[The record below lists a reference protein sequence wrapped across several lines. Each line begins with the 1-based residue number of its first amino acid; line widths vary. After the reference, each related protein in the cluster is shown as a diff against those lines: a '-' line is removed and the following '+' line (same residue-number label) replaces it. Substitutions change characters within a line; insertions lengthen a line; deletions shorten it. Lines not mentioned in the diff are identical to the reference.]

1 MNMSKLG
8 WHIGRIALALNFGI
22 FWTAVPI
29 LADPSAADSLYLLG
43 DQALKA
49 GEIDRAKILFEQSL
63 KANKKHAPTHCG
75 LGHVYLTQDQPNRAR
90 KAFRNAEKYQ
100 RKMPEAYFGMGLAY
114 AREKGQWVRA
124 IDYFCRA
131 LAEKPDYVE
140 AQYHI
145 GLTHL
150 NLMNRDA
157 IRAFERVVE
166 MAPNHPDAYYR
177 LGFMHEN
184 DLLKK
189 EDAIE
194 FYEKQLA
201 INPAH
206 KDAMWRLGQLYRTLS
221 RTDQAAR
228 TLSRLMQTQGTNQ
241 RQYMLELA
249 EVYLERKNYEKA
261 ETLFETYLSG
271 LSTRERMP
279 YEDISLFASEGETE
293 AFRQATG
300 RDRQAFLN
308 RFWKRRDPTPIT
320 EVNERRV
327 EHFRRVA
334 YAREHFGS
342 TVFPWDRRGEIY
354 VRYGTPSHKSASRDR
369 RRESHPKD
377 WAIKQRLLDRVDW
390 AAEIL
395 LSDYA
400 ASDGDSLTHR
410 GAGAERAQRQLDR
423 QFQRLYSRSS
433 ERNQKSEQIRKRAES
448 AMAIGGL
455 GIFLGRPIFPI
466 QDRRAWEYWIY
477 PGLGEGVE
485 IVFRQMPGAPDGVFD
500 YAVLPAEMATKMRH
514 LWGPLIPEQ
523 IISQAPREIYVPAFL
538 AEPLYYAAYPATFR
552 GLGDSTRVEI
562 YYGFPAS
569 ALTREAGEIRLHRG
583 AVLYNAKGDPVFKA
597 AKRVVLRVDG
607 KTGIIPDIIAL
618 DVKPGSYYLAVQAIE
633 ERSGRTQVYGM
644 PLRVPSY
651 RQGRLRLSDIEMA
664 ASIEQTSKDGLFVK
678 QNLEVIPL
686 ATRLYTQQH
695 LVYIYYEIYGLSR
708 DAFGQ
713 TNYQISYRLKPRS
726 GQSFGAKVL
735 SGLGKLVGIDQNDE
749 QIAISY
755 DQTGDASN
763 VVNYLALDLSGSEPG
778 EYIIEV
784 AAMDHRDGQKVTKT
798 TSFKLQIPKEIE

>member
-1 MNMSKLG
+1 MSKIG
-8 WHIGRIALALNFGI
+8 WHIGCIALALNFGI
-22 FWTAVPI
+22 FWTPI
-29 LADPSAADSLYLLG
+29 WADPTAADSLYLLG

-63 KANKKHAPTHCG
+63 KENKKHAPTHCG
-75 LGHVYLTQDQPNRAR
+75 LGHVYLVQDQPNKAR

-177 LGFMHEN
+177 LGFMYEY

-189 EDAIE
+189 DGAIE

-201 INPAH
+201 VNPAH

-279 YEDISLFASEGETE
+279 YEDISLFASEEETE
-293 AFRQATG
+293 AFKQAK
-300 RDRQAFLN
+300 DRQVLLQQ
-308 RFWKRRDPTPIT
+308 FWKRRDPTPIT

-342 TVFPWDRRGEIY
+342 VVFPWDRRGEVY
-354 VRYGTPSHKSASRDR
+354 VRYGTPSHKSASGNRQ
-369 RRESHPKD
+369 RESHPED

-433 ERNQKSEQIRKRAES
+433 ERNQKSEQIRKWAES
-448 AMAIGGL
+448 AMAVGGL
-455 GIFLGRPIFPI
+455 GAFLGRPIFPI

-485 IVFRQMPGAPDGVFD
+485 IVFRQVPGAPDGVFD

-552 GLGDSTRVEI
+552 GLGDSTRVEV

-569 ALTREAGEIRLHRG
+569 ALTRDGGDVRINRG

-597 AKRVVLRVDG
+597 AKRVALRVDG

-618 DVKPGSYYLAVQAIE
+618 DVPPGSYYLAVQAIE

-651 RQGRLRLSDIEMA
+651 RHGKLRLSDIEMA
-664 ASIEQTSKDGLFVK
+664 ASIEQSTGEGHFVK

-686 ATRLYTQQH
+686 ATRHYTQRH
-695 LVYIYYEIYGLSR
+695 LVYLYYEIYGLSQ

-713 TNYQISYRLKPRS
+713 TDYQISYRLKPRS

-735 SGLGKLVGIDQNDE
+735 GGLGKLVGIDQNEE

-755 DQTGDASN
+755 DQTGDADN

-778 EYIIEV
+778 EYVIEV
-784 AAMDHRDGQKVTKT
+784 AAIDRKDGQKVTKT
-798 TSFKLQIPKEIE
+798 ASFKIE

>member
-1 MNMSKLG
+1 MSKIG
-8 WHIGRIALALNFGI
+8 WHIGRIALALIFGI
-22 FWTAVPI
+22 FWTVAPV
-29 LADPSAADSLYLLG
+29 LADTSPADSLYLQG
-43 DQALKA
+43 NQALKA

-63 KANKKHAPTHCG
+63 KTNKKHAPTHCG
-75 LGHVYLTQDQPNRAR
+75 LGHVYLIQDQLGKAR

-100 RKMPEAYFGMGLAY
+100 RKMPEAYFGMGLVY

-157 IRAFERVVE
+157 IRAFEQVVE
-166 MAPNHPDAYYR
+166 MDPDHPDAYYR
-177 LGFMHEN
+177 LGFMYEY

-189 EDAIE
+189 DGAIE

-201 INPAH
+201 VNPAH

-221 RTDQAAR
+221 RKDQAAR

-249 EVYLERKNYEKA
+249 EVYLERKDYKKA
-261 ETLFETYLSG
+261 ETLFATYIAG
-271 LSTRERMP
+271 LNARERMP
-279 YEDISLFASEGETE
+279 YEDISLLASERETE
-293 AFRQATG
+293 TFKQAK
-300 RDRQAFLN
+300 DRQVLLQQ
-308 RFWKRRDPTPIT
+308 FWKRRDPTPIT
-320 EVNERRV
+320 DVNERRV

-334 YAREHFGS
+334 HAREHFGS
-342 TVFPWDRRGEIY
+342 AVFPWDRRGEIY
-354 VRYGTPSHKSASRDR
+354 VRYGTPSHKSASANRQ
-369 RRESHPKD
+369 RESHPED
-377 WAIKQRLLDRVDW
+377 WDVKQRLLDRVDW

-400 ASDGDSLTHR
+400 ADSDSANVTYR
-410 GAGAERAQRQLDR
+410 GAGAEQAQRQLER
-423 QFQRLYSRSS
+423 QFQRLYNRSS

-448 AMAIGGL
+448 AMAVGGL
-455 GIFLGRPIFPI
+455 GAFLGRPIFPI

-477 PGLGEGVE
+477 PGLGDGVE
-485 IVFRQMPGAPDGVFD
+485 IAFRQVPGAPDGVFD

-514 LWGPLIPEQ
+514 MWGPLIPEQ

-569 ALTREAGEIRLHRG
+569 ALTRDGGDVRINRG

-597 AKRVVLRVDG
+597 AKRAVLRVDG
-607 KTGIIPDIIAL
+607 KTGIIPDVIAL

-651 RQGRLRLSDIEMA
+651 RHGKLRLSDIEMA
-664 ASIEQTSKDGLFVK
+664 ASIEQTTGKGHFVK

-686 ATRLYTQQH
+686 ATRHYTQRH
-695 LVYIYYEIYGLSR
+695 LIYLYYEIYGLSQ

-713 TNYQISYRLKPRS
+713 TDYQISYRLKPRS

-735 SGLGKLVGIDQNDE
+735 GGLEKLVGIDQNEE

-755 DQTGDASN
+755 DQTGDADN

-778 EYIIEV
+778 EYVIEV
-784 AAMDHRDGQKVTKT
+784 AATDRKDGQKVTKT
-798 TSFKLQIPKEIE
+798 ASFKIE

>member
-1 MNMSKLG
+1 MSKIG

-22 FWTAVPI
+22 FWIVAPVR
-29 LADPSAADSLYLLG
+29 ADPTAADSLYTLG
-43 DQALKA
+43 NQAFKA

-75 LGHVYLTQDQPNRAR
+75 LGHVYLTQDQPGKAR

-100 RKMPEAYFGMGLAY
+100 RKMPEAYFGMGLVY

-157 IRAFERVVE
+157 IRAFEQVVE
-166 MAPNHPDAYYR
+166 MDPDHPDAYYR
-177 LGFMHEN
+177 LGFMYEY

-189 EDAIE
+189 DDAIE

-201 INPAH
+201 VNPAH

-249 EVYLERKNYEKA
+249 EVYLERKDYKKA
-261 ETLFETYLSG
+261 ETLFETYLAG
-271 LSTRERMP
+271 LNARERMP
-279 YEDISLFASEGETE
+279 YEDISLLASERETE
-293 AFRQATG
+293 AFKQAKNRQLLL
-300 RDRQAFLN
+300 QQ
-308 RFWKRRDPTPIT
+308 FWKRRDPTPIT
-320 EVNERRV
+320 DVNERKV

-334 YAREHFGS
+334 YAREHFG
-342 TVFPWDRRGEIY
+342 TAVFPWDRRGEVY

-369 RRESHPKD
+369 RRESHPED
-377 WAIKQRLLDRVDW
+377 WDIKQRLLDRVDW

-400 ASDGDSLTHR
+400 ADSDSANVTYR
-410 GAGAERAQRQLDR
+410 GTGAEQAQRQLER
-423 QFQRLYSRSS
+423 QFQRLYNRSS

-448 AMAIGGL
+448 AMAVGGL
-455 GIFLGRPIFPI
+455 GAFLGRPIFPI

-477 PGLGEGVE
+477 PGLRDGVE
-485 IVFRQMPGAPDGVFD
+485 IAFRQVPGAPDGVFD
-500 YAVLPAEMATKMRH
+500 YAVLPGEMTAKMRH

-523 IISQAPREIYVPAFL
+523 IISQAPREIYVPTFL

-569 ALTREAGEIRLHRG
+569 ALTRDGGDVRINRG

-597 AKRVVLRVDG
+597 AKRIALRVDG

-618 DVKPGSYYLAVQAIE
+618 DVKPGAYYLAVQAIE

-651 RQGRLRLSDIEMA
+651 RHGQLWLSDIEMA
-664 ASIEQTSKDGLFVK
+664 ASIEQASGEGHFVK

-686 ATRLYTQQH
+686 ATRHYTQQH
-695 LVYIYYEIYGLSR
+695 LIYLYYEIYGLSQ

-713 TNYQISYRLKPRS
+713 TDYQISYHLKPRS

-735 SGLGKLVGIDQNDE
+735 SGLGKLAGIDQNEE

-755 DQTGDASN
+755 DQTGDADN

-784 AAMDHRDGQKVTKT
+784 AAIDRRDGKKVTKT
-798 TSFKLQIPKEIE
+798 ATFKIE

>member
-1 MNMSKLG
+1 MSKKG
-8 WHIGRIALALNFGI
+8 WHIGCIALVLIFGI
-22 FWTAVPI
+22 FWTTAPI
-29 LADPSAADSLYLLG
+29 GADPAAADSLYLLG
-43 DQALKA
+43 NQALKT
-49 GEIDRAKILFEQSL
+49 GKIDRAKTLFEQSL
-63 KANKKHAPTHCG
+63 QANKKHAPTHCG
-75 LGHVYLTQDQPNRAR
+75 LGHVYLAQDQNGKAR

-100 RKMPEAYFGMGLAY
+100 RKMPEAYFGMGLVY

-157 IRAFERVVE
+157 IRAFEQVVE
-166 MAPNHPDAYYR
+166 MDPDHPDAYYR
-177 LGFMHEN
+177 LGFMYEY

-189 EDAIE
+189 DGAIE
-194 FYEKQLA
+194 YYEKQLA
-201 INPAH
+201 VNPAH

-261 ETLFETYLSG
+261 ETLFETYLAG
-271 LSTRERMP
+271 LSTRERTP
-279 YEDISLFASEGETE
+279 YEDISLLASERETE
-293 AFRQATG
+293 AFKQAK
-300 RDRQAFLN
+300 DRQVLLQQ
-308 RFWKRRDPTPIT
+308 FWKRRDPTPIT
-320 EVNERRV
+320 DVNERRV

-342 TVFPWDRRGEIY
+342 AVFPWDRRGEIY
-354 VRYGTPSHKSASRDR
+354 VRYGTPSHKSASGNR
-369 RRESHPKD
+369 RRESHPED
-377 WAIKQRLLDRVDW
+377 WDIKQRLLDRVDW

-400 ASDGDSLTHR
+400 ADSDSANVTHR
-410 GAGAERAQRQLDR
+410 GAGAEQAQRQLER

-448 AMAIGGL
+448 AMAVGGL
-455 GIFLGRPIFPI
+455 GTFLGRPIFPI

-477 PGLGEGVE
+477 PELGEGVE

-523 IISQAPREIYVPAFL
+523 IISQAPREIYVPTFL

-569 ALTREAGEIRLHRG
+569 ALTREEGDVRINRG
-583 AVLYNAKGDPVFKA
+583 AVLYNAKGDPVFEVA
-597 AKRVVLRVDG
+597 NRAVFRVDG
-607 KTGIIPDIIAL
+607 KTGIIPDVIAL

-651 RQGRLRLSDIEMA
+651 RHGKLWLSDIEMA
-664 ASIEQTSKDGLFVK
+664 ASIEQTTGKGHFVK

-686 ATRLYTQQH
+686 ATRHYTQRH
-695 LVYIYYEIYGLSR
+695 LVYLYYEIYGLSQ

-713 TNYQISYRLKPRS
+713 TDYQISYRLKPRS

-735 SGLGKLVGIDQNDE
+735 GGLGKLVGIDQNEE

-755 DQTGDASN
+755 DQTGDADN

-778 EYIIEV
+778 EYVIEV
-784 AAMDHRDGQKVTKT
+784 AAMDRKDGQKVTKT
-798 TSFKLQIPKEIE
+798 ASFKIE

>member
-369 RRESHPKD
+369 RRESHPED

-651 RQGRLRLSDIEMA
+651 RHGKLRLSDIEMA

-695 LVYIYYEIYGLSR
+695 LVYIYYEIYGLRR

-735 SGLGKLVGIDQNDE
+735 SGLGKLVGIDQTDE

>member
-1 MNMSKLG
+1 MSKIG

-22 FWTAVPI
+22 LWIVAPVR
-29 LADPSAADSLYLLG
+29 ADSTVADSLYLLG
-43 DQALKA
+43 NQALKT
-49 GEIDRAKILFEQSL
+49 GEIDRAKTLFEQSL

-75 LGHVYLTQDQPNRAR
+75 LGHVYLTQDQPGKAR
-90 KAFRNAEKYQ
+90 KSFRNAEKYQ
-100 RKMPEAYFGMGLAY
+100 RKMPEAYFGMGLVY

-157 IRAFERVVE
+157 IRAFEQVVE
-166 MAPNHPDAYYR
+166 MDSDHPDAYYR
-177 LGFMHEN
+177 LGFMYEY

-189 EDAIE
+189 DDAIE

-201 INPAH
+201 VNPAH

-249 EVYLERKNYEKA
+249 EVYLERKDYKKA
-261 ETLFETYLSG
+261 ETLFETYLAG
-271 LSTRERMP
+271 LNARERMP
-279 YEDISLFASEGETE
+279 YEDISLLASERETE
-293 AFRQATG
+293 AFEQAKNRQVLL
-300 RDRQAFLN
+300 QQ
-308 RFWKRRDPTPIT
+308 FWKRRDPTPIT
-320 EVNERRV
+320 DVNERRV

-334 YAREHFGS
+334 YAREHFG
-342 TVFPWDRRGEIY
+342 TAVFPWDRRGEVY

-369 RRESHPKD
+369 RRESHPED
-377 WAIKQRLLDRVDW
+377 WDIKQRLLDRVDW

-400 ASDGDSLTHR
+400 ADGDSANVTYR
-410 GAGAERAQRQLDR
+410 GAGAEQAQRQLER
-423 QFQRLYSRSS
+423 QFQRLYNRSS

-448 AMAIGGL
+448 AMAVGGL
-455 GIFLGRPIFPI
+455 GAFLGRPIFPI

-477 PGLGEGVE
+477 PGLRDGVE
-485 IVFRQMPGAPDGVFD
+485 IAFRQVPGAPDGVFD
-500 YAVLPAEMATKMRH
+500 YAVLPAEMTAKMRH

-569 ALTREAGEIRLHRG
+569 ALARDGGDVRINRG

-597 AKRVVLRVDG
+597 AKRIALRVDG
-607 KTGIIPDIIAL
+607 KTGIIPDVIAL
-618 DVKPGSYYLAVQAIE
+618 DVKPGAYYLAVQAIE

-651 RQGRLRLSDIEMA
+651 RQGRLWLSDIEMA
-664 ASIEQTSKDGLFVK
+664 ASIEQTSKEGLFIK

-686 ATRLYTQQH
+686 ATRHYTQQH
-695 LVYIYYEIYGLSR
+695 LIYLYYEIYGLSQ

-713 TNYQISYRLKPRS
+713 TDYQISYRLKPRS

-735 SGLGKLVGIDQNDE
+735 SGLGKLAGIDQNEE

-755 DQTGDASN
+755 DQTGDADN

-778 EYIIEV
+778 EYVIEV
-784 AAMDHRDGQKVTKT
+784 AATDRRDGQKVTKT
-798 TSFKLQIPKEIE
+798 ATFKIE

>member
-1 MNMSKLG
+1 MSKIG
-8 WHIGRIALALNFGI
+8 WHIGCIALALNFGI
-22 FWTAVPI
+22 FWTIAPI
-29 LADPSAADSLYLLG
+29 GADPTSADSLYLLG
-43 DQALKA
+43 DQALKV
-49 GEIDRAKILFEQSL
+49 GEIDRAKTLFEQSL
-63 KANKKHAPTHCG
+63 KTNKKHAPTHCG
-75 LGHVYLTQDQPNRAR
+75 LGHVYLAQNQNGKAR

-100 RKMPEAYFGMGLAY
+100 RKMPEAYFGMGLIY

-157 IRAFERVVE
+157 IRAFEQVVE
-166 MAPNHPDAYYR
+166 MDPDHPDAYYR
-177 LGFMHEN
+177 LGFMYEY

-189 EDAIE
+189 DDAIE

-201 INPAH
+201 VNPAH

-249 EVYLERKNYEKA
+249 EVYLERKDYKKA

-271 LSTRERMP
+271 LNTRERTP
-279 YEDISLFASEGETE
+279 YEDISLLTSERETE
-293 AFRQATG
+293 ALKQAK
-300 RDRQAFLN
+300 DRQELLQQ
-308 RFWKRRDPTPIT
+308 FWKRRDPTPIT
-320 EVNERRV
+320 DVNERRV

-342 TVFPWDRRGEIY
+342 AVFPWDRRGEVY
-354 VRYGTPSHKSASRDR
+354 VRYGTPSHKSASANRQ
-369 RRESHPKD
+369 RESHPED
-377 WAIKQRLLDRVDW
+377 WDVKQRLLDRVDW

-400 ASDGDSLTHR
+400 AESDSANVTHR
-410 GAGAERAQRQLDR
+410 GAGAEQAQRQLER

-448 AMAIGGL
+448 AMAVGGL
-455 GIFLGRPIFPI
+455 GAFLGRPIFPI

-485 IVFRQMPGAPDGVFD
+485 IAFRQMPGAPDGVFD

-523 IISQAPREIYVPAFL
+523 ILSEAPREIYIPAFL
-538 AEPLYYAAYPATFR
+538 SAPLHYAAYPATFR

-569 ALTREAGEIRLHRG
+569 ALTRDGGDVRINRG

-607 KTGIIPDIIAL
+607 KTGIIPDVIAL

-651 RQGRLRLSDIEMA
+651 RQGKLRLSDIEMA
-664 ASIEQTSKDGLFVK
+664 ASIEQSSGEGHFVK

-686 ATRLYTQQH
+686 ATRHYTQRH
-695 LVYIYYEIYGLSR
+695 LVYLYYEIYGLSQ

-713 TNYQISYRLKPRS
+713 TDYQISYRLKPRS

-735 SGLGKLVGIDQNDE
+735 SGLGKLVGIDQTDE

-755 DQTGDASN
+755 DQTGDANN

-778 EYIIEV
+778 EYVIEV
-784 AAMDHRDGQKVTKT
+784 AAIDRRDGQKVTKT
-798 TSFKLQIPKEIE
+798 TSFKLEIPDEIE

>member
-1 MNMSKLG
+1 MSKKG
-8 WHIGRIALALNFGI
+8 WHIGCIVLALNFGI
-22 FWTAVPI
+22 FWTSAPI
-29 LADPSAADSLYLLG
+29 WADPSAADSLYLLG

-49 GEIDRAKILFEQSL
+49 GEIDRAKTLFEQSL
-63 KANKKHAPTHCG
+63 QANKKHAPTHCG
-75 LGHVYLTQDQPNRAR
+75 LGHVYLTQDQIGKAR

-100 RKMPEAYFGMGLAY
+100 RKMPEAYFGMGLVY

-157 IRAFERVVE
+157 IRAFEQVVE
-166 MAPNHPDAYYR
+166 MDPDHPDAYYC
-177 LGFMHEN
+177 LGFMYEY

-189 EDAIE
+189 EGAIE
-194 FYEKQLA
+194 YYEKQLA
-201 INPAH
+201 VNPAH

-249 EVYLERKNYEKA
+249 EVYLARKNYEKA
-261 ETLFETYLSG
+261 ETLFETYLAG

-279 YEDISLFASEGETE
+279 YEDISLFVSERETE
-293 AFRQATG
+293 AFKQAK
-300 RDRQAFLN
+300 DRQVLLQQ
-308 RFWKRRDPTPIT
+308 FWKRRDPTPIT
-320 EVNERRV
+320 DVNERRV

-342 TVFPWDRRGEIY
+342 AVFPWDRRGEIY
-354 VRYGTPSHKSASRDR
+354 VRYGTPSHKSASRNR
-369 RRESHPKD
+369 QRESHPED
-377 WAIKQRLLDRVDW
+377 WDIKQRLLDRVDW

-400 ASDGDSLTHR
+400 ADSDSANVTHR
-410 GAGAERAQRQLDR
+410 GAGAEQAQRQLER

-448 AMAIGGL
+448 AMAVGGL
-455 GIFLGRPIFPI
+455 GAFLGRPIFPI

-477 PGLGEGVE
+477 PELGKGVE

-523 IISQAPREIYVPAFL
+523 IISQAPREIYVPTFL

-569 ALTREAGEIRLHRG
+569 ALTRDGGDVRINRG
-583 AVLYNAKGDPVFKA
+583 AVLYNAKGDPVFKVA
-597 AKRVVLRVDG
+597 NRAVFQVDG
-607 KTGIIPDIIAL
+607 KTGIIPDVIAL

-651 RQGRLRLSDIEMA
+651 RHGKLWLSDIEMA
-664 ASIEQTSKDGLFVK
+664 ASIEQTTGKGHFVK

-686 ATRLYTQQH
+686 ATRHYTQRH
-695 LVYIYYEIYGLSR
+695 LVYLYYEIYGLSQ

-713 TNYQISYRLKPRS
+713 TDYQISYRLKPRS

-735 SGLGKLVGIDQNDE
+735 GGLGKLVGIDQNEE

-755 DQTGDASN
+755 DQTGDADN

-778 EYIIEV
+778 EYVIEV
-784 AAMDHRDGQKVTKT
+784 AAMDRKDGQKVTKAAT
-798 TSFKLQIPKEIE
+798 FKLETPDEIE

>member
-1 MNMSKLG
+1 MSKKG
-8 WHIGRIALALNFGI
+8 WHIGCIALVLIFGI
-22 FWTAVPI
+22 FWTTTPI
-29 LADPSAADSLYLLG
+29 GADPAAADSLYLLG
-43 DQALKA
+43 NQALKT
-49 GEIDRAKILFEQSL
+49 GKIDRAKILFEQSL
-63 KANKKHAPTHCG
+63 QANKKHAPTHCG
-75 LGHVYLTQDQPNRAR
+75 LGHVYLAQDQNGKAR

-100 RKMPEAYFGMGLAY
+100 RKMPEAYFGMGLVY

-157 IRAFERVVE
+157 IRAFEQVVE
-166 MAPNHPDAYYR
+166 MDPDHPDAYYR
-177 LGFMHEN
+177 LGFMYEY

-189 EDAIE
+189 DGAIE
-194 FYEKQLA
+194 YYEKQLA
-201 INPAH
+201 VNPAH

-261 ETLFETYLSG
+261 ETLFETYIAG
-271 LSTRERMP
+271 LSTRERTP
-279 YEDISLFASEGETE
+279 YEDIFLLASERETE
-293 AFRQATG
+293 AFKQAK
-300 RDRQAFLN
+300 DRQVLLQQ
-308 RFWKRRDPTPIT
+308 FWKRRDPTPIT
-320 EVNERRV
+320 DVNERRV

-334 YAREHFGS
+334 YAREHFGAA
-342 TVFPWDRRGEIY
+342 VFPWDRRGEIY
-354 VRYGTPSHKSASRDR
+354 VRYGTPSHKSASGDR
-369 RRESHPKD
+369 RRESHPED
-377 WAIKQRLLDRVDW
+377 WDIKQRLLDRVDW

-400 ASDGDSLTHR
+400 ADSDSANVTHR
-410 GAGAERAQRQLDR
+410 GAGAEQAQRQLER

-448 AMAIGGL
+448 AMAVGGL
-455 GIFLGRPIFPI
+455 GTFLGRPIFPI

-477 PGLGEGVE
+477 PELGEGVE

-523 IISQAPREIYVPAFL
+523 ILSKAPREIYVPTFL
-538 AEPLYYAAYPATFR
+538 AKPLYYAAYPATFR

-569 ALTREAGEIRLHRG
+569 ALTREGGDIRINRG

-597 AKRVVLRVDG
+597 AQRAVLRVDG
-607 KTGIIPDIIAL
+607 KTGIIPDVIAL

-651 RQGRLRLSDIEMA
+651 RHGKLWLSDIEMA
-664 ASIEQTSKDGLFVK
+664 ASIEQTTGKGHFVK

-686 ATRLYTQQH
+686 ATRHYTQRH
-695 LVYIYYEIYGLSR
+695 LVYLYYEIYGLSQ

-713 TNYQISYRLKPRS
+713 TDYQISYRLKPRS

-735 SGLGKLVGIDQNDE
+735 GGLGKLVGIDQSEE

-755 DQTGDASN
+755 DQTGDADN

-778 EYIIEV
+778 EYVIEV
-784 AAMDHRDGQKVTKT
+784 AAIDRKDGQKVTKAAT
-798 TSFKLQIPKEIE
+798 FKIE

>member
-1 MNMSKLG
+1 MSKIG

-22 FWTAVPI
+22 FWTVASVM
-29 LADPSAADSLYLLG
+29 ADPSAADSLYLLG
-43 DQALKA
+43 NQALKA

-63 KANKKHAPTHCG
+63 QTNKKHAPTHCG
-75 LGHVYLTQDQPNRAR
+75 LGHVYLTQDQIGKAR

-100 RKMPEAYFGMGLAY
+100 RKMPEAYFGMGLVY

-157 IRAFERVVE
+157 IRAFEQVVE
-166 MAPNHPDAYYR
+166 MDPDHPDAYYR
-177 LGFMHEN
+177 LGFMYEY

-189 EDAIE
+189 EGAIE
-194 FYEKQLA
+194 YYEKQLA
-201 INPAH
+201 VNPAH

-261 ETLFETYLSG
+261 ETLFETYIAG
-271 LSTRERMP
+271 LGTRERMP
-279 YEDISLFASEGETE
+279 YEDISLFVSERETE
-293 AFRQATG
+293 ALKQAK
-300 RDRQAFLN
+300 DRQVLLQQ
-308 RFWKRRDPTPIT
+308 FWKRRDPTPIT
-320 EVNERRV
+320 DVNERRV

-342 TVFPWDRRGEIY
+342 AVFPWDRRGEIY
-354 VRYGTPSHKSASRDR
+354 VRYGTPSHKSASGDR
-369 RRESHPKD
+369 LRESHPED
-377 WAIKQRLLDRVDW
+377 WAVKQRLLDRVDW

-400 ASDGDSLTHR
+400 ADGDSANVTHR
-410 GAGAERAQRQLDR
+410 GTGAEQAQRQLER
-423 QFQRLYSRSS
+423 QFQRLYNRSS

-448 AMAIGGL
+448 AMAVGGL
-455 GIFLGRPIFPI
+455 GAFLGRPIFPI

-569 ALTREAGEIRLHRG
+569 ALTRDGGDVRINRG

-607 KTGIIPDIIAL
+607 KTGIIPDVIAL

-651 RQGRLRLSDIEMA
+651 RHGKLRLSDIEMA
-664 ASIEQTSKDGLFVK
+664 ASIEQTTEKGHFVK

-686 ATRLYTQQH
+686 ATRHYTQRH
-695 LVYIYYEIYGLSR
+695 LVYLYYEIYGLSQ

-713 TNYQISYRLKPRS
+713 TDYQISYRLKPRS

-735 SGLGKLVGIDQNDE
+735 SGLGKLVGIDQNEE

-755 DQTGDASN
+755 DQTGDADN

-778 EYIIEV
+778 EYVIEV
-784 AAMDHRDGQKVTKT
+784 AAMDRIDGQKVTKAAT
-798 TSFKLQIPKEIE
+798 FKLETPDEIE

>member
-1 MNMSKLG
+1 MSKKG
-8 WHIGRIALALNFGI
+8 WHIGCIALVLNFGI
-22 FWTAVPI
+22 FWTTAPI
-29 LADPSAADSLYLLG
+29 GADPAAADSLYLLG
-43 DQALKA
+43 NQALKT
-49 GEIDRAKILFEQSL
+49 GKIDRAKTLFEQSL
-63 KANKKHAPTHCG
+63 QANKKHAPTHCG
-75 LGHVYLTQDQPNRAR
+75 LGHVYLAQDQNGKAR

-100 RKMPEAYFGMGLAY
+100 RKMPEAYFGMGLVY

-157 IRAFERVVE
+157 IRAFEQVVE
-166 MAPNHPDAYYR
+166 MDPHHPDAYYR
-177 LGFMHEN
+177 LGFMYEY

-189 EDAIE
+189 EGAIE
-194 FYEKQLA
+194 YYEKQLA
-201 INPAH
+201 VNPAH

-249 EVYLERKNYEKA
+249 EVYLARKNYEKA
-261 ETLFETYLSG
+261 ETLFETYLAG
-271 LSTRERMP
+271 LSTRERTP
-279 YEDISLFASEGETE
+279 YEDISLLASERETE
-293 AFRQATG
+293 AFKQAK
-300 RDRQAFLN
+300 DRQVLLQQ
-308 RFWKRRDPTPIT
+308 FWKRRDPTPIT
-320 EVNERRV
+320 DVNERRV

-342 TVFPWDRRGEIY
+342 AVFPWDRRGEIY
-354 VRYGTPSHKSASRDR
+354 VRYGTPSHKSASGNRQ
-369 RRESHPKD
+369 RESHPED
-377 WAIKQRLLDRVDW
+377 WDIKQRLLDRVDW

-400 ASDGDSLTHR
+400 ADSDSANVTHR
-410 GAGAERAQRQLDR
+410 GAGAEQAQRQLER

-448 AMAIGGL
+448 AMAVGGL
-455 GIFLGRPIFPI
+455 GTFLGRPIFPI

-477 PGLGEGVE
+477 PELGEGVE

-523 IISQAPREIYVPAFL
+523 IISQAPREIYVPTFL

-569 ALTREAGEIRLHRG
+569 ALTREEGDVRINRG
-583 AVLYNAKGDPVFKA
+583 AVLYNAKGDPVFEVA
-597 AKRVVLRVDG
+597 NRAVFRVDG
-607 KTGIIPDIIAL
+607 KNGIIPDVIAL

-651 RQGRLRLSDIEMA
+651 RHGKLWLSDIEMA
-664 ASIEQTSKDGLFVK
+664 ASIEQTTGKGHFVK

-686 ATRLYTQQH
+686 ATRHYTQRH
-695 LVYIYYEIYGLSR
+695 LVYLYYEIYGLSR

-713 TNYQISYRLKPRS
+713 TDYQISYRLKPRS

-735 SGLGKLVGIDQNDE
+735 GGLGKLVGIDQNEE

-755 DQTGDASN
+755 DQTGDADN

-778 EYIIEV
+778 EYVIEV
-784 AAMDHRDGQKVTKT
+784 AAIDRRDGQKVTKAA
-798 TSFKLQIPKEIE
+798 SFKIE

>member
-1 MNMSKLG
+1 MSTSKFG
-8 WHIGRIALALNFGI
+8 WHIGRIALALIFGV
-22 FWTAVPI
+22 FWTVAPI
-29 LADPSAADSLYLLG
+29 LADSSAADSLYLLG

-63 KANKKHAPTHCG
+63 KADKKYAPTHSG
-75 LGHVYLTQDQPNRAR
+75 LGHVYLVQDQLGRAR

-100 RKMPEAYFGMGLAY
+100 RKMPEAYFGMGLVY

-177 LGFMHEN
+177 LGFMYEY

-206 KDAMWRLGQLYRTLS
+206 KDAMWRLGQLYRVLS

-249 EVYLERKNYEKA
+249 EVYLERKDYKKA
-261 ETLFETYLSG
+261 ETLFETYLAG
-271 LSTRERMP
+271 LNARERMP
-279 YEDISLFASEGETE
+279 FEDISLFASEGETE

-369 RRESHPKD
+369 QRESHPED

-448 AMAIGGL
+448 AMAVGGL

-569 ALTREAGEIRLHRG
+569 ALTRDGGDVRINRG

-651 RQGRLRLSDIEMA
+651 RHGKLRLSDIEMA
-664 ASIEQTSKDGLFVK
+664 ASIEQTSKEGHFVK

-686 ATRLYTQQH
+686 ATRHYTQRH
-695 LVYIYYEIYGLSR
+695 LVYLYYEIYGLSQ
-708 DAFGQ
+708 DVFGQ
-713 TNYQISYRLKPRS
+713 TDYQISYRLKPRS
-726 GQSFGAKVL
+726 GQLFGAKVL
-735 SGLGKLVGIDQNDE
+735 SGLGKLVGIDQNEE

-755 DQTGDASN
+755 DQTGDADN

-778 EYIIEV
+778 EYVIEV
-784 AAMDHRDGQKVTKT
+784 AAIDRRDGQKVTKT
-798 TSFKLQIPKEIE
+798 ASFKLEIPKEIE

>member
-1 MNMSKLG
+1 MSKIG
-8 WHIGRIALALNFGI
+8 WHIGRIALALIFGI
-22 FWTAVPI
+22 FWTVAPV
-29 LADPSAADSLYLLG
+29 LADTSPADSLYLQG
-43 DQALKA
+43 NQALKA

-63 KANKKHAPTHCG
+63 KTNKKHAPTHCG
-75 LGHVYLTQDQPNRAR
+75 LGHVYLTQNQLGKAR

-100 RKMPEAYFGMGLAY
+100 RKMPEAYFGMGLVY

-157 IRAFERVVE
+157 IRAFEQVVE
-166 MAPNHPDAYYR
+166 MDPDHPDAYYR
-177 LGFMHEN
+177 LGFMYEY

-189 EDAIE
+189 DDAIE

-201 INPAH
+201 VNPAH

-249 EVYLERKNYEKA
+249 EVYLERKDYKKA
-261 ETLFETYLSG
+261 ETLFETYLAG
-271 LSTRERMP
+271 LNVRERMP
-279 YEDISLFASEGETE
+279 YEDISILASERETE
-293 AFRQATG
+293 ALKEAK
-300 RDRQAFLN
+300 DRKVLLQQ
-308 RFWKRRDPTPIT
+308 FWKRRDPTPIT
-320 EVNERRV
+320 DVNERKV

-334 YAREHFGS
+334 YAREHFG
-342 TVFPWDRRGEIY
+342 TAVFPWDRRGEVY

-369 RRESHPKD
+369 RRESHPED
-377 WAIKQRLLDRVDW
+377 WDIKQRLLDRVDW

-400 ASDGDSLTHR
+400 ADGDSANVTYR
-410 GAGAERAQRQLDR
+410 GAGAEQAQRQLER
-423 QFQRLYSRSS
+423 QFQRLYNRSS

-448 AMAIGGL
+448 AMAMGGL
-455 GIFLGRPIFPI
+455 GAFLGRPIFPI

-485 IVFRQMPGAPDGVFD
+485 IAFRQVPGAPDGVFD
-500 YAVLPAEMATKMRH
+500 YAVLPGEMTAKMRH

-569 ALTREAGEIRLHRG
+569 TLTRDGGDVRINRG

-607 KTGIIPDIIAL
+607 KTGIIPDIIAM

-651 RQGRLRLSDIEMA
+651 RQGRLWLSDIEMA
-664 ASIEQTSKDGLFVK
+664 ASIEQTTGEGHFVK

-686 ATRLYTQQH
+686 ATRHYTQRH
-695 LVYIYYEIYGLSR
+695 LIYLYYEIYGLSQ

-713 TNYQISYRLKPRS
+713 TDYQISYRLKPRS

-735 SGLGKLVGIDQNDE
+735 GGLEKLAGIDQNEE

-755 DQTGDASN
+755 DQTGDADN

-784 AAMDHRDGQKVTKT
+784 AAIDRRDGQKVTKAAT
-798 TSFKLQIPKEIE
+798 FKLETPDEIE

>member
-1 MNMSKLG
+1 MSMSKLG

-22 FWTAVPI
+22 FWTVAPI

-249 EVYLERKNYEKA
+249 EVYLERKDYKKA

-279 YEDISLFASEGETE
+279 YEDISLFASGGETE
-293 AFRQATG
+293 AFRQVTG

-334 YAREHFGS
+334 YAREYFGS
-342 TVFPWDRRGEIY
+342 TVFPWDRRGEVY

-369 RRESHPKD
+369 RRESHPED

-569 ALTREAGEIRLHRG
+569 ALTRDGEDVRINRG

-597 AKRVVLRVDG
+597 SNRVVLRVDSN
-607 KTGIIPDIIAL
+607 TGIIPDVIAL
-618 DVKPGSYYLAVQAIE
+618 DVPPGSYYLAVQAIE

-644 PLRVPSY
+644 PLRVPAY

-664 ASIEQTSKDGLFVK
+664 ASIEQSSKDGLFVK

-686 ATRLYTQQH
+686 ATRHYTQQH
-695 LVYIYYEIYGLSR
+695 LVYLYYEIYGLSR

-726 GQSFGAKVL
+726 GQSFGAKML
-735 SGLGKLVGIDQNDE
+735 NSLGKLVGIDQNDE

>member
-1 MNMSKLG
+1 MSKIG
-8 WHIGRIALALNFGI
+8 WHIGCIALALNFGI
-22 FWTAVPI
+22 FWTVASV
-29 LADPSAADSLYLLG
+29 LADPNAADSLYLLG

-63 KANKKHAPTHCG
+63 QANKKHAPTHCG
-75 LGHVYLTQDQPNRAR
+75 LGHVYLAQDQNGKAR

-100 RKMPEAYFGMGLAY
+100 RKMPEAYFGMGLVY

-157 IRAFERVVE
+157 IRAFEQVVE
-166 MAPNHPDAYYR
+166 MEPDHPDAYYR
-177 LGFMHEN
+177 LGFMYEY

-189 EDAIE
+189 DGAIE
-194 FYEKQLA
+194 YYEKQLA
-201 INPAH
+201 VNPAH

-249 EVYLERKNYEKA
+249 EVYLARKNYEKA
-261 ETLFETYLSG
+261 ETLFETYIAG
-271 LSTRERMP
+271 LSTRERTP
-279 YEDISLFASEGETE
+279 YEDISLFVSERETE
-293 AFRQATG
+293 AFKQAK
-300 RDRQAFLN
+300 DRQVLLQQ
-308 RFWKRRDPTPIT
+308 FWKRRDPTPIT
-320 EVNERRV
+320 DVNERRV

-342 TVFPWDRRGEIY
+342 AVFPWDRRGEIY
-354 VRYGTPSHKSASRDR
+354 VRYGTPSHKSASGDR
-369 RRESHPKD
+369 RRESHPED
-377 WAIKQRLLDRVDW
+377 WDIKQRLLDRVDW

-400 ASDGDSLTHR
+400 ADSDSANVTHR
-410 GAGAERAQRQLDR
+410 GAGAEQAQRQLER

-448 AMAIGGL
+448 AMAVGGL
-455 GIFLGRPIFPI
+455 GTFLGRPIFPI

-477 PGLGEGVE
+477 PELGEGVE

-523 IISQAPREIYVPAFL
+523 IISQAPREIYVPTFL

-569 ALTREAGEIRLHRG
+569 ALTREGGDVRINRG

-651 RQGRLRLSDIEMA
+651 RHGKLWLSDIEMA
-664 ASIEQTSKDGLFVK
+664 ASIEQTTGKGHFVK

-686 ATRLYTQQH
+686 ATRHYTQRH
-695 LVYIYYEIYGLSR
+695 LVYLYYEIYGLSQ

-713 TNYQISYRLKPRS
+713 TDYQISYRLKPRS

-735 SGLGKLVGIDQNDE
+735 GGLGKLVGIDQNEE

-755 DQTGDASN
+755 DQTGDADN

-778 EYIIEV
+778 EYVIEV
-784 AAMDHRDGQKVTKT
+784 AAIDRRDGQKVTKAAT
-798 TSFKLQIPKEIE
+798 FKLEIPDEIE

>member
-1 MNMSKLG
+1 MSKIG
-8 WHIGRIALALNFGI
+8 WHIGCIVLALNFGI
-22 FWTAVPI
+22 FWT
-29 LADPSAADSLYLLG
+29 SASVWANPTSADSLYLLG
-43 DQALKA
+43 SQALKT
-49 GEIDRAKILFEQSL
+49 GEIDRAKTLFEQSL
-63 KANKKHAPTHCG
+63 KTNKKHAPTHCG
-75 LGHVYLTQDQPNRAR
+75 LGHVYLTQDQIGKAR

-100 RKMPEAYFGMGLAY
+100 RKMPEAYFGMGLVY

-157 IRAFERVVE
+157 IRAFEQVVE
-166 MAPNHPDAYYR
+166 MDPDHPDAYYR
-177 LGFMHEN
+177 LGFMYEY

-189 EDAIE
+189 DGAIE

-201 INPAH
+201 VNPAH

-249 EVYLERKNYEKA
+249 EVYLERKDYKKA
-261 ETLFETYLSG
+261 ETLFETYLAG
-271 LSTRERMP
+271 LSTRERTP
-279 YEDISLFASEGETE
+279 YEDISLLASERETE
-293 AFRQATG
+293 AFKQAQ
-300 RDRQAFLN
+300 DRQVILQQ
-308 RFWKRRDPTPIT
+308 FWKRRDPTPIT
-320 EVNERRV
+320 DVNERRV

-334 YAREHFGS
+334 YAREHFGT

-354 VRYGTPSHKSASRDR
+354 VRYGTPSHKSASGDR
-369 RRESHPKD
+369 RRESHPED
-377 WAIKQRLLDRVDW
+377 WDIKQRLLDRVDW

-400 ASDGDSLTHR
+400 ADSDSANVTHR
-410 GAGAERAQRQLDR
+410 GAGAEQAQRQLER
-423 QFQRLYSRSS
+423 QFQRLYNRSS

-448 AMAIGGL
+448 AMAVGGL
-455 GIFLGRPIFPI
+455 GAFLGRPIFPI

-477 PGLGEGVE
+477 PMLGEGVE
-485 IVFRQMPGAPDGVFD
+485 IAFRQMPGAPDGVFD

-569 ALTREAGEIRLHRG
+569 ALTRDGEDIRINRG
-583 AVLYNAKGDPVFKA
+583 AVLYNAKGDPVFKVA
-597 AKRVVLRVDG
+597 NRAVFRVDG
-607 KTGIIPDIIAL
+607 KTGIIPDVIAL

-651 RQGRLRLSDIEMA
+651 RHGKLRLSDIEMA
-664 ASIEQTSKDGLFVK
+664 ASIEQTTGKGHFVK

-686 ATRLYTQQH
+686 ATRHYTQQH
-695 LVYIYYEIYGLSR
+695 LVYLYYEIYGLSQ

-713 TNYQISYRLKPRS
+713 TDYQISYRLKPRS

-735 SGLGKLVGIDQNDE
+735 SGLGKLVGIDQNEE

-755 DQTGDASN
+755 DQTGDADN

-778 EYIIEV
+778 EYVIEV
-784 AAMDHRDGQKVTKT
+784 AAMDRKDGQKVTKT
-798 TSFKLQIPKEIE
+798 ASFKIE

>member
-1 MNMSKLG
+1 MNMSKIG

-29 LADPSAADSLYLLG
+29 LADSSAADSLYLLG

-100 RKMPEAYFGMGLAY
+100 RKMPEAYFGMGLVY

-177 LGFMHEN
+177 LGFMYEY

-206 KDAMWRLGQLYRTLS
+206 KDAMWRLGQLYRVLS

-249 EVYLERKNYEKA
+249 EVYLERKDYKKA
-261 ETLFETYLSG
+261 ETLFETYLAG
-271 LSTRERMP
+271 LNARERMP

-320 EVNERRV
+320 DVNERRV
-327 EHFRRVA
+327 AHFRRVA

-369 RRESHPKD
+369 QRESHPED

-477 PGLGEGVE
+477 PGLEEGVE

-651 RQGRLRLSDIEMA
+651 RHGKLRLSDIEMA

-798 TSFKLQIPKEIE
+798 TSFKLQIPKEIK

>member
-1 MNMSKLG
+1 MSKKG
-8 WHIGRIALALNFGI
+8 WHIGCIALVLNFGI
-22 FWTAVPI
+22 FWTSAPI
-29 LADPSAADSLYLLG
+29 WADPAAVDSLYLLG
-43 DQALKA
+43 NQALKA

-63 KANKKHAPTHCG
+63 KTNKKHAPTHCG
-75 LGHVYLTQDQPNRAR
+75 LGHVYLTQDQLSKAR
-90 KAFRNAEKYQ
+90 KAFRNAEKYR
-100 RKMPEAYFGMGLAY
+100 RKMPEAYFGMGLVY

-157 IRAFERVVE
+157 IRAFEQVVE
-166 MAPNHPDAYYR
+166 MDPDHPDAYYR
-177 LGFMHEN
+177 LGFMYEY

-189 EDAIE
+189 DGAIE
-194 FYEKQLA
+194 YYEKQLA
-201 INPAH
+201 VNPAH

-261 ETLFETYLSG
+261 ETLFETYIAG
-271 LSTRERMP
+271 LSTRERTP
-279 YEDISLFASEGETE
+279 YEDISLLASERETE
-293 AFRQATG
+293 AFQQAK
-300 RDRQAFLN
+300 DRQVLLQQ
-308 RFWKRRDPTPIT
+308 FWKRRDPTPIT
-320 EVNERRV
+320 DVNERRV

-334 YAREHFGS
+334 YAREHFG
-342 TVFPWDRRGEIY
+342 TAVFPWDRRGEVY
-354 VRYGTPSHKSASRDR
+354 VRYGTPSHKSASEDR
-369 RRESHPKD
+369 QRESHPED
-377 WAIKQRLLDRVDW
+377 WDVKQRLLDRVDW

-400 ASDGDSLTHR
+400 ADSDSANVTHR
-410 GAGAERAQRQLDR
+410 GAGAEQAQRQLER
-423 QFQRLYSRSS
+423 QFQRLYNRSS

-448 AMAIGGL
+448 AMAVGGL
-455 GIFLGRPIFPI
+455 GAFLGRPIFPI

-485 IVFRQMPGAPDGVFD
+485 IAFRQMPGAPDGVFD

-514 LWGPLIPEQ
+514 LWEPLIPEQ

-552 GLGDSTRVEI
+552 GLGDSTRLEI

-569 ALTREAGEIRLHRG
+569 ALTRDGGDVRINRG

-597 AKRVVLRVDG
+597 AQRAVLRVDG
-607 KTGIIPDIIAL
+607 KTGIIPDVIAL

-651 RQGRLRLSDIEMA
+651 RHGKLWLSDIEMA
-664 ASIEQTSKDGLFVK
+664 ASIEQTTGKGHFVK

-686 ATRLYTQQH
+686 ATRHYTQRH
-695 LVYIYYEIYGLSR
+695 LIYLYYEIYGLSQ

-713 TNYQISYRLKPRS
+713 TDYQISYRLKPRS

-735 SGLGKLVGIDQNDE
+735 GGLGKLVGIDQNEE

-755 DQTGDASN
+755 DQTGDADN

-778 EYIIEV
+778 EYVIEV
-784 AAMDHRDGQKVTKT
+784 AAMDRKDGQKVTKT
-798 TSFKLQIPKEIE
+798 ASFKLETPDEIE